1 MRRLLSTAVSKNFE
15 FHRCGVR
22 AMKHVSGRQSR
33 WTLHGRSATDF
44 AGGGHGAQ
52 ILLIGCV

>member
-15 FHRCGVR
+15 ISEVR
-22 AMKHVSGRQSR
+22 RARDEARVRPSVATDPAWSLG
-33 WTLHGRSATDF
+33 TDF